1 MASNE
6 LVNMNVLN
14 NYGTEEHGLSA
25 VYKLGFTI
33 LWGVYSF
40 LLIAW
45 GIFKKNKISRIAAIS
60 LFGITLLKLVTYDT
74 WELSTGYK
82 VIAYMLLGVIL
93 LVVAFLYQK
102 FKVFIFGEEN

>member
-1 MASNE
+1 
-6 LVNMNVLN
+6 
-14 NYGTEEHGLSA
+14 
-25 VYKLGFTI
+25 I

-45 GIFKKNKISRIAAIS
+45 GIFKKNKISRISAIC
-60 LFGITLLKLVTYDT
+60 LFGITLFKLVTYDT
-74 WELSTGYK
+74 WDLSTGYK

-102 FKVFIFGEEN
+102 FKGLIFGDEA